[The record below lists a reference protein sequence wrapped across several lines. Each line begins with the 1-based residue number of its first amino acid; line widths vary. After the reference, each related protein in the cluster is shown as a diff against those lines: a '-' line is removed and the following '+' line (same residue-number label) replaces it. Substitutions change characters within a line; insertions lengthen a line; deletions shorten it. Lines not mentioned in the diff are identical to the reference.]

1 MITKRDQWMH
11 NSWFANLERM
21 KRSGRTLNPLGI
33 NPADAVAHGVGDG
46 EEATLS
52 NEWGSIDVVVKF
64 DEDLVPGVVTLVHG
78 WGHARTP
85 GMRVAQRDPG
95 VNPNALLPVGPG
107 SFEPLSSQ
115 AFMTGIPVTLTPR

>member
-1 MITKRDQWMH
+1 
-11 NSWFANLERM
+11 
-21 KRSGRTLNPLGI
+21 
-33 NPADAVAHGVGDG
+33 VGDG
-46 EEATLS
+46 DEATLS
-52 NEWGSIDVVVKF
+52 NEWGAIDVVVRL
-64 DEDLVPGVVTLVHG
+64 DDDLLPGVVSLVHG

-115 AFMTGIPVTLTPR
+115 SHMTGIPVELVSRR